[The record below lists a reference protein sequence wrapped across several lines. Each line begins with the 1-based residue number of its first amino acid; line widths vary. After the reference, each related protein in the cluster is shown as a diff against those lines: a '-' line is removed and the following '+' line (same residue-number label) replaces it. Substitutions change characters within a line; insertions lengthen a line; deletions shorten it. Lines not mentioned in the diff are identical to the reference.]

1 MNKLKVVLLCHYWS
15 KETEQML
22 GLKHYFRELSPWIQE
37 YINLFKNNHDIELH
51 VLAPNYTANKNIS
64 IFEEGIHYHFYH
76 YAPTVLSLLIVPII
90 KYKLKHD
97 EPYKIAERSAN
108 VLTNF
113 YTVEKEVTKLI
124 KTINPHVIHVFGTE
138 NPDYSAGVV
147 SLMNQYPIVITIQG
161 YAYLAEDRRM
171 HLDKKFQLIRR
182 RIEKKV
188 NTNARYLIVSP
199 SSPDMPEFKPFE
211 NGQKRLISGG
221 NITKI
226 PNVNAEQAQ
235 KEYDVSFYGRVT
247 PDKGV
252 EDLVKAIGILHD
264 KGLSLK
270 TLIIGKCTP
279 AYQEKLQTLAEIQN
293 AASLIHFTG
302 FVEDHDDV
310 YKYAASAKMVALPTH
325 VDLMPN
331 TIREALAMGLPVIA
345 SDAGYIP
352 TLNKDRECV
361 ALHKVGDSEDLA
373 CKILKV
379 FSDSNYQQMLIAN
392 GRITFNEKFSMSRV
406 YSRSIEIYQ
415 DVFSDYCKKLG
426 SDENL

>member
-37 YINLFKNNHDIELH
+37 YINLYKNKEDIELH

-64 IFEEGIHYHFYH
+64 IFKEEIYYHFYH
-76 YAPTVLSLLIVPII
+76 YAPTVLSSFIVPII
-90 KYKLKHD
+90 KYKLKHN

-113 YTVEKEVTKLI
+113 RTVEKNVTKKI
-124 KTINPHVIHVFGTE
+124 TSINPHVIHVFGTE
-138 NPDYSAGVV
+138 NPDYSAGVLP
-147 SLMNQYPIVITIQG
+147 LMGKYPILITIQG
-161 YAYLAEDRRM
+161 YAYLAENRPM
-171 HLDKKFQLIRR
+171 YLDNKFQLIRR
-182 RIEKKV
+182 RLEKEI
-188 NTNARYLIVSP
+188 NTNASYIIVS
-199 SSPDMPEFKPFE
+199 SISPDMPEFKPFE
-211 NGQKRLISGG
+211 NGQKRFLSGG

-226 PNVNAEQAQ
+226 PNVDAEQTE
-235 KEYDVSFYGRVT
+235 KKYDISFYGRVT

-252 EDLVKAIGILHD
+252 EDLVRAIGIIYG

-279 AYQEKLQTLAEIQN
+279 AYQEKLRAMAETYK
-293 AASLIHFTG
+293 AGSMIHFTG

-331 TIREALAMGLPVIA
+331 TIREALAMGLPVVA
-345 SDAGYIP
+345 SDAGYISS
-352 TLNKDRECV
+352 LNNDRECV
-361 ALHKVGDSEDLA
+361 ALHRVGDIEDLA

-379 FSDSNYQQMLIAN
+379 ISDNSYRQMLIDN
-392 GRITFNEKFSMSRV
+392 GRLTFSEKFSMSKV
-406 YSRSIEIYQ
+406 YSRSIEIYK
-415 DVFSDYCKKLG
+415 DVFDDYNKKMG
-426 SDENL
+426 FD